1 MAKTRIINIVATECA
16 PENDAKF
23 NKWYNEVHIPMLMKY
38 KGIKKVTRYRLIEE
52 KAPRPKFLAVYEYD
66 TKEAFEALNKSPEFQ
81 AAIAEMQETWK
92 DQMIDIKW
100 AVSGEPI
107 KTWEQ

>member
-1 MAKTRIINIVATECA
+1 MTKTRIINIVATECA

-23 NKWYNEVHIPMLMKY
+23 NKWYDEVHIPMLMKF

-52 KAPRPKFLAVYEYD
+52 NAPRPKFIAVYEYD
-66 TKEAFEALNKSPEFQ
+66 NRKDFDGLTQSAEFQ
-81 AAIAEMQETWK
+81 AAIAEMNETWK
-92 DQMIDIKW
+92 DPKIDIKW